1 MAAKNAAD
9 VAKKWAQ
16 NLTAAT
22 QSIQQGVQGVT
33 TAPTALAAA
42 QAQAFVTGV
51 TNAVASG
58 KWQAGLNRVTLQD
71 WQTAMIQKGIPRVG
85 PGATAAQGK
94 FAAFMNQL
102 LPFQQSLSQQL
113 QQMPRGDINANIQR
127 MVFWATQMHQN
138 FKRTS

>member
-1 MAAKNAAD
+1 MATKNAAD

-16 NLTAAT
+16 NLTGST
-22 QSIQQGVQGVT
+22 QSVQQGVQAVT

-58 KWQAGLNRVTLQD
+58 KWQAGLNRVSLQD
-71 WQTAMIQKGIPRVG
+71 WQNAMIQKGIPRIG

-94 FAAFMNQL
+94 FASFMSQL

-113 QQMPRGDINANIQR
+113 AQMPRGDINANIQR

-138 FKRTS
+138 FKRQS